1 MKRNYIYLNDS
12 NFLEEIN
19 SNRQQT
25 QYVKITLLDWE
36 ENPIEEIQGLTTGGS
51 INLNGDSAVRRTCR
65 FKFKVTP
72 LVLCEVPHAV
82 TTKVPWGCHIIS

>member
-25 QYVKITLLDWE
+25 QYVKITLLD
-36 ENPIEEIQGLTTGGS
+36 
-51 INLNGDSAVRRTCR
+51 
-65 FKFKVTP
+65 
-72 LVLCEVPHAV
+72 
-82 TTKVPWGCHIIS
+82 